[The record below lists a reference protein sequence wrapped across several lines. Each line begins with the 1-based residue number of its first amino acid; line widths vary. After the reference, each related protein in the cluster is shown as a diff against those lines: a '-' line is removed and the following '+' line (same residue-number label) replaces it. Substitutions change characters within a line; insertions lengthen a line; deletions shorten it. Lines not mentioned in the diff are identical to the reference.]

1 MIYNIQLTLTIIQY
15 IIKTDDI
22 VGFYLLSRKEVFIL
36 KEEKQKV
43 GQIKKKKIREAA
55 KKCFL
60 TKGFQSTTMEDVITE
75 IGMSRGG
82 VYHHYAS
89 TNEMLKDL
97 MLDGNDYRNSLINEY
112 LENNRGKDKYQQ
124 MSDILVDKSLADTD
138 LMRLYTVLLQA
149 KKYNE
154 DFEKLYQEL
163 KLNTTNELSLIAKQ
177 LGIKADIFG
186 DGFLVNYI
194 NGLILSSEIL
204 GARKSYS
211 EHKRYI
217 KETMINYIVD
227 VEKKN

>member
-1 MIYNIQLTLTIIQY
+1 M
-15 IIKTDDI
+15 
-22 VGFYLLSRKEVFIL
+22 

-43 GQIKKKKIREAA
+43 GQIRKKEIREAA
-55 KKCFL
+55 KECFL
-60 TKGFQSTTMEDVITE
+60 NKGFQLTTMEDVITE
-75 IGMSRGG
+75 VGMSRGG

-97 MLDGNDYRNSLINEY
+97 MFDGNDYRNNFINEY
-112 LENNRGKDKYQQ
+112 LKNNRGKDKYQQ
-124 MSDILVDKSLADTD
+124 MGDILVDKSLADTE
-138 LMRLYTVLLQA
+138 LMRLYTLLLQA
-149 KKYNE
+149 KKYNQ
-154 DFEKLYQEL
+154 DLEKLYQEL

-177 LGIKADIFG
+177 LGIKADIFV

>member
-1 MIYNIQLTLTIIQY
+1 M
-15 IIKTDDI
+15 
-22 VGFYLLSRKEVFIL
+22 

-112 LENNRGKDKYQQ
+112 LENNRGKDKYQK
-124 MSDILVDKSLADTD
+124 MGDILVDKSLADTD
-138 LMRLYTVLLQA
+138 LMRLYTLLLQA

-154 DFEKLYQEL
+154 DLEKLYQEL

-177 LGIKADIFG
+177 LGIQADIFG

>member
-1 MIYNIQLTLTIIQY
+1 
-15 IIKTDDI
+15 
-22 VGFYLLSRKEVFIL
+22 
-36 KEEKQKV
+36 
-43 GQIKKKKIREAA
+43 
-55 KKCFL
+55 
-60 TKGFQSTTMEDVITE
+60 MEDVITE
-75 IGMSRGG
+75 VGMSRGG

-124 MSDILVDKSLADTD
+124 MGDILVDKSLADTD
-138 LMRLYTVLLQA
+138 LMRLYTLLLQA

-154 DFEKLYQEL
+154 DLEKLYQEL

-194 NGLILSSEIL
+194 NGLILSSEVL
-204 GARKSYS
+204 CARNSFS
-211 EHKRYI
+211 QHKKYI
-217 KETMINYIVD
+217 KETMVNYIVD
-227 VEKKN
+227 IDKR

>member
-1 MIYNIQLTLTIIQY
+1 
-15 IIKTDDI
+15 
-22 VGFYLLSRKEVFIL
+22 L

-82 VYHHYAS
+82 VYHHYGS

-124 MSDILVDKSLADTD
+124 MGDILVDKSLADTD
-138 LMRLYTVLLQA
+138 LMRLYTLLLQA

-154 DFEKLYQEL
+154 DLEKLYQEL

-177 LGIKADIFG
+177 LGIKADIFN
-186 DGFLVNYI
+186 DGFLVDYI

-204 GARKSYS
+204 GARKSYG

>member
-1 MIYNIQLTLTIIQY
+1 M
-15 IIKTDDI
+15 
-22 VGFYLLSRKEVFIL
+22 

-124 MSDILVDKSLADTD
+124 MGDILVDKSLADTD
-138 LMRLYTVLLQA
+138 LMRLYTLLLQV

-154 DFEKLYQEL
+154 DLEKLYQEL

-227 VEKKN
+227 VEKEN

>member
-1 MIYNIQLTLTIIQY
+1 M
-15 IIKTDDI
+15 
-22 VGFYLLSRKEVFIL
+22 

-43 GQIKKKKIREAA
+43 GQIRKKEIREAA

-60 TKGFQSTTMEDVITE
+60 NKGFQLTTMEDVITE
-75 IGMSRGG
+75 VGMSRGG

-194 NGLILSSEIL
+194 NAMILSSEVL
-204 GARKSYS
+204 CARNSFS
-211 EHKRYI
+211 QHKKYI
-217 KETMINYIVD
+217 KETMVNYIVD
-227 VEKKN
+227 IDKR